1 MNEAKQPAWW
11 VVSSTALSQLSGWKG
26 PLILLAF
33 SVLLSV
39 NTVLLVKNP
48 ELNVLTQV
56 QIVDRTLHTAVLVG
70 ALMALLLGANSFS
83 GERDHQTLESLLLTP
98 ASRGQIAVG
107 KLLAVLS
114 IWMAMALIAIPYVL
128 LVTEGTGVVAQSLLL
143 LIILGT
149 CVVLLSGGIGMFVS
163 SLSPINIVS
172 VAVSVVIVLILI
184 APTQLPPSVTD
195 LKVVHWFT
203 VVNPITAAV
212 NFQSAVIVDGEQWTD
227 KLSLLVSPLLSLVL
241 VVGAGVLF
249 LDRNLSLR
257 GGLKQ

>member
-1 MNEAKQPAWW
+1 
-11 VVSSTALSQLSGWKG
+11 
-26 PLILLAF
+26 
-33 SVLLSV
+33 
-39 NTVLLVKNP
+39 
-48 ELNVLTQV
+48 
-56 QIVDRTLHTAVLVG
+56 
-70 ALMALLLGANSFS
+70 
-83 GERDHQTLESLLLTP
+83 
-98 ASRGQIAVG
+98 
-107 KLLAVLS
+107 
-114 IWMAMALIAIPYVL
+114 MAMALIAIPYVL